1 MSDKPA
7 LVPKYLLQKIFP
19 KDCLGLVDTTNSGTP
34 DALLIE
40 GINILAPFSMPKT
53 INLGR
58 YSVENVE
65 KFGTVTIDGVKMTL
79 SSETILSKVFLAIGV
94 KLFTLEEILLGK
106 AAGRQIP
113 MGESIKLIV
122 KLSSFPGIQ
131 MKPGKHQI
139 SLAFNFNEGE
149 PFLFNLERELKAERM
164 HLTLD

>member
-1 MSDKPA
+1 MPEKPTF
-7 LVPKYLLQKIFP
+7 VPTQLLQKIFP
-19 KDCLGLVDTTNSGTP
+19 KNCLGLVDSGKTGVP

-79 SSETILSKVFLAIGV
+79 SSETILSKVFLALGE

-106 AAGRQIP
+106 AAGKEIM
-113 MGESIKLIV
+113 MGGSIKLLI
-122 KLSSFPGIQ
+122 KLSSFSGLQ
-131 MKPGKHQI
+131 LKPGKHQI
-139 SLAFNFNEGE
+139 SIAFNFSDGE
-149 PFLFNLERELKAERM
+149 PFLFSLERELKAERM
-164 HLTLD
+164 HLTID

>member
-53 INLGR
+53 IDLGR

-79 SSETILSKVFLAIGV
+79 SSETILAKVYLAIGE
-94 KLFTLEEILLGK
+94 KLYTLEEILQGK
-106 AAGRQIP
+106 AAGRAIP

-122 KLSSFPGIQ
+122 KLSSFKGLEL
-131 MKPGKHQI
+131 KPGKHQI
-139 SLAFNFNEGE
+139 SLAFNFGEGE
-149 PFLFNLERELKAERM
+149 PFLFSLERELRPNRM

>member
-1 MSDKPA
+1 MPDKPQ

-19 KDCLGLVDTTNSGTP
+19 KDCLGLVDIANTGTQ

-53 INLGR
+53 INLGK

-65 KFGTVTIDGVKMTL
+65 KYGTVTIDGVKMTL
-79 SSETILSKVFLAIGV
+79 SSETILSKVYLAIGE
-94 KLFTLEEILLGK
+94 KLFTLDDILQGK
-106 AAGRQIP
+106 AAGRGIP

-122 KLSSFPGIQ
+122 KLSSFQGLKMQ
-131 MKPGKHQI
+131 PGKHQI
-139 SLAFNFNEGE
+139 SLAFKFSDGE
-149 PFLFNLERELKAERM
+149 PFLFTLDRELKADRM